1 MKKCNKCQKERPDSK
16 FLTSKKK
23 TCKKCE
29 YRFKQRIMRMLVQN
43 RRLSPTERI
52 ANRLGYMGSAFMMTS
67 PHLLPEP
74 IGVKTYIMAGLLSL
88 PQVIVAK
95 QWNLVVVNLNVALAY
110 TILYFS

>member
-1 MKKCNKCQKERPDSK
+1 MRKCNKCQKEKPDSK

>member
-1 MKKCNKCQKERPDSK
+1 MRKCNKCFKEKKDSK

-29 YRFKQRIMRMLVQN
+29 YRFKQRVLRHFVHN
-43 RRLSPTERI
+43 RRLSPLERI

-95 QWNLVVVNLNVALAY
+95 QWNLVLVNMNVAIAY
-110 TILYFS
+110 SILFFK

>member
-1 MKKCNKCQKERPDSK
+1 
-16 FLTSKKK
+16 
-23 TCKKCE
+23 
-29 YRFKQRIMRMLVQN
+29 MRMLVQN

-52 ANRLGYMGSAFMMTS
+52 ANRLGYMGSAFMMMS

-88 PQVIVAK
+88 PQVVVAK
-95 QWNLVVVNLNVALAY
+95 QWNLVIVNLNVALAY

>member
-1 MKKCNKCQKERPDSK
+1 
-16 FLTSKKK
+16 
-23 TCKKCE
+23 
-29 YRFKQRIMRMLVQN
+29 MLVQN

>member
-1 MKKCNKCQKERPDSK
+1 
-16 FLTSKKK
+16 
-23 TCKKCE
+23 
-29 YRFKQRIMRMLVQN
+29 MLVQN

-52 ANRLGYMGSAFMMTS
+52 ANRLGYMGSAFMMMS

-88 PQVIVAK
+88 PQVVVAK
-95 QWNLVVVNLNVALAY
+95 QWNLVIVNLNVALAY

>member
-1 MKKCNKCQKERPDSK
+1 MRKCNKCQKEKPDSK

-29 YRFKQRIMRMLVQN
+29 YRFKQRIMRVLVQN